1 MSIPAFR
8 FAPSPNGRLH
18 LGHAYSALLNERAAR
33 TSGGRFLIR
42 VEDIDT
48 IRCTRAL
55 ARAALD
61 DLAWLGLQS
70 DAPVLY
76 QSDHFADYQAA
87 QDRLRSANLLY
98 PCFCSRHDVEAR
110 ADPEKRDP
118 EGQPIYPGTCK
129 GLALEE
135 RIERLCAG
143 LSCAWRID
151 MPRAVDSLS
160 RPLRYVET
168 MSGIPLEQ
176 DALVQ
181 PWGDVVIV
189 RKDIG
194 TSYHLAVVVDDARQ
208 GISHVIR
215 GSDLL
220 KATAIHRLL
229 QELLGLPQPIY
240 RHHDLIGDETG
251 RKLSKS
257 IGDRSLAMLREQ
269 GVTAQQ
275 IRKELGF

>member
-1 MSIPAFR
+1 MPAFR

-48 IRCTRAL
+48 VRCTRAL

-61 DLAWLGLQS
+61 DLAWLGLRS
-70 DAPVLY
+70 DDPVLY

-98 PCFCSRHDVEAR
+98 PCFCSRHDVAAL
-110 ADPEKRDP
+110 ADPGKHDP
-118 EGQPIYPGTCK
+118 EGQPVYPGTCK
-129 GLALEE
+129 KLTSEE

-151 MPRAVDSLS
+151 MPRAVENLA
-160 RPLRYVET
+160 RPLVYVET
-168 MSGIPLEQ
+168 MSGAPLEQ
-176 DALVQ
+176 DALVEA
-181 PWGDVVIV
+181 WGDVVIV

-215 GSDLL
+215 GRDLRQ
-220 KATAIHRLL
+220 ATAIHRLL

-257 IGDRSLAMLREQ
+257 AGDRSLAMLRQQ
-269 GVTAQQ
+269 GVTPKQ

>member
-1 MSIPAFR
+1 
-8 FAPSPNGRLH
+8 
-18 LGHAYSALLNERAAR
+18 
-33 TSGGRFLIR
+33 

-87 QDRLRSANLLY
+87 QDRLRAADLLY
-98 PCFCSRHDVEAR
+98 PCFCSRRDVEAR

-129 GLALEE
+129 ELVLEE
-135 RIERLCAG
+135 RIERFCAG
-143 LSCAWRID
+143 IACAWRID
-151 MPRAVDSLS
+151 MPRAVESLA

-168 MSGIPLEQ
+168 MSGTPLEQ

-215 GSDLL
+215 GVDLL

-229 QELLGLPQPIY
+229 QELLDLPQPIY

-257 IGDRSLAMLREQ
+257 AGARSLAMLREQ
-269 GVTAQQ
+269 GVTPQQ